1 MLRTRQ
7 VIGGW
12 MMLAVVGLAVIVGAQ
27 DDNAAM
33 VAALASRAERL
44 VVARCSVCHSADLI
58 SQQRLPHPR
67 WEATVEKMKQ
77 WGAEISQDEADL
89 LVRFLSARYH
99 PGAPDRLPPL
109 GPELGP
115 SERTLPDGPVI
126 GVATRGAGVFEH
138 NCQACHGAGAGGG
151 MGPKLARNPILK
163 HEDAFWETV
172 LHGRG
177 PMPGWGTMLSHQ
189 DIADIHAWLL
199 TR

>member
-58 SQQRLPHPR
+58 SQQRLPHLR

-77 WGAEISQDEADL
+77 WGAEISRMKPICSCGSYRRGITPAHRTGCL
-89 LVRFLSARYH
+89 
-99 PGAPDRLPPL
+99 RLALKL
-109 GPELGP
+109 GRWNGP
-115 SERTLPDGPVI
+115 CPT
-126 GVATRGAGVFEH
+126 
-138 NCQACHGAGAGGG
+138 
-151 MGPKLARNPILK
+151 
-163 HEDAFWETV
+163 
-172 LHGRG
+172 GR
-177 PMPGWGTMLSHQ
+177 
-189 DIADIHAWLL
+189 
-199 TR
+199 

>member
-33 VAALASRAERL
+33 VAALASRAEHL

-58 SQQRLPHPR
+58 SQQRLPHLR

-99 PGAPDRLPPL
+99 PAHRTGCLRSALNL
-109 GPELGP
+109 GRRNGP
-115 SERTLPDGPVI
+115 RPT
-126 GVATRGAGVFEH
+126 
-138 NCQACHGAGAGGG
+138 
-151 MGPKLARNPILK
+151 
-163 HEDAFWETV
+163 
-172 LHGRG
+172 GR
-177 PMPGWGTMLSHQ
+177 
-189 DIADIHAWLL
+189 
-199 TR
+199 